1 MFYQIF
7 FIIFL
12 LGGCSHIG
20 IKTDSNDF
28 SKLTKA
34 LHIVENYYVEKIE
47 LSTLMTYAL
56 NNKFNDFNRINNKTE
71 LYKNFMLCITSMQ
84 KINNY
89 THNEIFVIVLKNL
102 MNHLDKYSTYLDKS
116 SIKTIK
122 MKQFTYSL
130 LDKKLLY
137 IKVSTF
143 THQTADN
150 IRNAIKAHTDKSII
164 LDLRNNFGGSFNA
177 AIETVDLFVDRGIIV
192 RKRGQDLKNTT
203 TYTAT
208 SQNFLSTAPLVI
220 LVNKNSASSSEIV
233 SGALQNL
240 HRATIIGTKT
250 FGKGTIQALIPIDKK
265 NNEYI
270 KLTTARYYLANRKS
284 IDEKIIPDIE
294 ALENKNQL
302 LIAIDFL
309 TSQT

>member
-1 MFYQIF
+1 MLYPILLIMFIF
-7 FIIFL
+7 
-12 LGGCSHIG
+12 GGCSQID
-20 IKTDSNDF
+20 IKKNSNDF

-56 NNKFNDFNRINNKTE
+56 NNKFNDFNSINSKTE
-71 LYKNFMLCITSMQ
+71 LYKNFMLHIKSMQ

-89 THNEIFVIVLKNL
+89 THNEISVIVLKNL
-102 MNHLDKYSTYLDKS
+102 MNHLDKYSIYLDKS

-122 MKQFTYSL
+122 MKQFTSTL

-208 SQNFLSTAPLVI
+208 QNFLSTVPLVI

-240 HRATIIGTKT
+240 HRATIVGTKT

-284 IDEKIIPDIE
+284 INEKIIPDIE
-294 ALENKNQL
+294 VLENKNQL

-309 TSQT
+309 TSHS